1 MKSKIAIAFVIV
13 LLAQKVHPG
22 EIKAMIGLNSSKYLF
37 SNKVDAL
44 NLQQKTGLGVGFGF
58 AFELSQ
64 NLKLE
69 INTLYS
75 QKGAKASIEYTPSKT
90 VTGFYKNTTIG
101 LPILLKYK
109 FKNSKLPYIAAGP
122 EFNIIVAHHFTVPE
136 TKDDYDLSADTRKFV
151 LAFNALLGY
160 EIPFGQWGL
169 FAELRYNRW
178 LSNFFDVPE
187 ATMKGESFI
196 FFVGGVYYL

>member
-1 MKSKIAIAFVIV
+1 MKSKIAAVFVIV

-37 SNKVDAL
+37 SSKVDAL
-44 NLQQKTGLGVGFGF
+44 ILQQKTGLGIGFGY

-69 INTLYS
+69 INTFYN

-90 VTGFYKNTTIG
+90 VFGFYRNTTIG
-101 LPILLKYK
+101 FPILLKYQ
-109 FKNSKLPYIAAGP
+109 FKNRKLPYAAIGP
-122 EFNIIVAHHFTVPE
+122 EFNIIIAHHFKIPE

-160 EIPFGQWGL
+160 EIPFDQWGL

-178 LSNFFDVPE
+178 LSDFFDVPE
-187 ATMKGESFI
+187 AAMKGESFS
-196 FFVGGVYYL
+196 FLLGGVYYL